1 MVSTADPLS
10 ITPAALRVR
19 SLGAPGIVSPVAGL
33 VRGRASSPHY
43 VHESD
48 RVLLDDT
55 IEGAAARLCDVGELP
70 SLEPG
75 GPREYIYFDPAGT
88 RAGIVT
94 CGGLCPG
101 LNNVIRGLVLHLADS
116 YGVTEVLGF
125 RDGFRGLVG
134 DVEPVRLDRDVVADI
149 HNRGGTILGT
159 SRGNQDPERMV
170 ATLERLGISV
180 LFVIGG
186 DGTLR
191 GAQQIADEAD
201 RRGLTLSVIGVPKTI
216 DNDIPYLDQ
225 SFGFQTAFTRATE
238 SIKAALTE
246 ASSTPNGV
254 GLVKLMGRHSG
265 FIACYAALAS
275 HDVDF
280 VLIPE
285 VPLHLDGPNGFLA
298 SLRRRVGKRGHAVVV
313 VAEGAGQELF
323 AYDGAVDASGNA
335 RLADVGRLLRERILA
350 DFAAAGDE
358 LSLRYVDPGYAI
370 RSVAANGWDAVYC
383 LRLAQAAVHAA
394 MAGRTAMVVGRWHG
408 RFVHLPIPLSTGS
421 RNQVDPDG
429 DLWMSVLESTGQ
441 PERFGSLQRGDRVQ
455 REHVGLEAEARDDP
469 ARGRRDHGL
478 VTEPLTGREVG
489 DVHLDKRRGPHL
501 HRVHQ
506 RVGVVGERAGV
517 EHYRCGTVARL
528 VHPGHQL
535 TLVLGLPDLD
545 VKAEFLARRLAQ
557 LDEVGVGRG
566 AVHGRLSLAE
576 AAQVRP
582 VEHEHPTAIPY
593 SVGGH
598 AATAS

>member
-10 ITPAALRVR
+10 ITPADLRVR
-19 SLGAPGIVSPVAGL
+19 RLGDPAVVSPMAGL
-33 VRGRASSPHY
+33 VQGRVSSPHY

-55 IEGAAARLCDVGELP
+55 LDGAEARLCGVSELP

-75 GPREYIYFDPAGT
+75 GPREYIYFDPSVT
-88 RAGIVT
+88 RAAIVT

-101 LNNVIRGLVLHLADS
+101 LNNVIRGLVLELADN
-116 YGVTEVLGF
+116 YGVTDVLGF

-134 DVEPVRLDRDVVADI
+134 EAEPVRLSREVVAGI

-159 SRGNQDPERMV
+159 SRGGQDPARMV
-170 ATLERLGISV
+170 ATLERLGVSL

-191 GAQQIADEAD
+191 GAAAIADEAG
-201 RRGLTLSVIGVPKTI
+201 RRGLALSVIGVPKTI
-216 DNDIPYLDQ
+216 DNDIPFLDQ

-238 SIKAALTE
+238 SIKSAHTE

-285 VPLHLDGPNGFLA
+285 VPFCFDGPGGFTA
-298 SLRRRVGKRGHAVVV
+298 RLRERVRRQGHAVIVA
-313 VAEGAGQELF
+313 AEGAGQDLF
-323 AYDGAVDASGNA
+323 DYDGAVDASGNA
-335 RLADVGRLLRERILA
+335 RLADVGALLRGAIT
-350 DFAAAGDE
+350 DGFASAGDE

-370 RSVAANGWDAVYC
+370 RSVPANGWDAVYC

-408 RFVHLPIPLSTGS
+408 RFVHIPIPVATGG
-421 RNQVDPDG
+421 RNQVDPNG
-429 DLWMSVLESTGQ
+429 DL
-441 PERFGSLQRGDRVQ
+441 
-455 REHVGLEAEARDDP
+455 
-469 ARGRRDHGL
+469 
-478 VTEPLTGREVG
+478 
-489 DVHLDKRRGPHL
+489 
-501 HRVHQ
+501 
-506 RVGVVGERAGV
+506 
-517 EHYRCGTVARL
+517 
-528 VHPGHQL
+528 
-535 TLVLGLPDLD
+535 
-545 VKAEFLARRLAQ
+545 
-557 LDEVGVGRG
+557 
-566 AVHGRLSLAE
+566 
-576 AAQVRP
+576 
-582 VEHEHPTAIPY
+582 
-593 SVGGH
+593 
-598 AATAS
+598 